1 MPFSF
6 YCVAMALA
14 VAALL
19 FAHARQIPWL
29 EWVCKPVASTLF
41 VLAAL
46 GAGALHSGYGCAVL
60 VALLLSW
67 LGDVLLIPRD
77 RRIFLAGI
85 LAFLVGHLAF
95 AAAFLERGVLPG
107 VSAVASLVLLGVGV
121 LVGRWL
127 VPQVTPSL
135 RKAVVA
141 YIVVLS
147 SMVALAAGTFAAH
160 GGLALLLGAVCF
172 YLSDLSVALDRFV
185 SPGFRNKVWGLPL
198 YFGAQLLFASSV
210 AR

>member
-1 MPFSF
+1 MPFLF
-6 YCVAMALA
+6 FCVLMALA

-46 GAGALHSGYGCAVL
+46 SAGALHSGYGCAVL

-77 RRIFLAGI
+77 KRIFLAGI
-85 LAFLVGHLAF
+85 LAFLAGHLAF

-107 VSAVASLVLLGVGV
+107 ASAIASLGLLGAGV
-121 LVGRWL
+121 PIGRWL

-147 SMVALAAGTFAAH
+147 SMVALAVGTFAAH
-160 GGLALLLGAVCF
+160 GGPAILLGAVCF

-185 SPGFRNKVWGLPL
+185 SPGFRNKAWGLPL